1 MRANWYTRQLV
12 NANPR
17 TGTLECSYA
26 YGSRLNGTTRQA
38 NNHLFSDLICSSLC
52 AILMDTR
59 VFRDPPER
67 TLEDF
72 AVGDVI
78 LTRGRTVEASD
89 LIAFAG
95 LTGDHY
101 PLHTDEEFGKGTRF
115 GSRIAHGP
123 FTFAIAVGLVGMT
136 GYYGDSIIA
145 LVEVQSLR
153 ALKPVQP
160 GDTLSVRAEVE
171 VCEPGDSP
179 RHGTLE
185 VSYSVRNQKEV
196 EVMTFRQIM
205 RARRRPAAESDRG

>member
-1 MRANWYTRQLV
+1 MLV
-12 NANPR
+12 SR
-17 TGTLECSYA
+17 TGESV
-26 YGSRLNGTTRQA
+26 SE
-38 NNHLFSDLICSSLC
+38 
-52 AILMDTR
+52 R
-59 VFRDPPER
+59 VFQDPPER

-101 PLHTDEEFGKGTRF
+101 PLHIDEEYGRSTRF

-123 FTFAIAVGLVGMT
+123 LTYAIAVGLVGMT
-136 GYYGDSIIA
+136 GYYGDGIVA
-145 LVEVQSLR
+145 LLELQTLR

-160 GDTLSVRAEVE
+160 GDTLFVRAVVE

-179 RHGTLE
+179 RYGT
-185 VSYSVRNQKEV
+185 VHVRYSVRNQREE
-196 EVMTFRQIM
+196 EVMTFLQIM
-205 RARRRPAAESDRG
+205 LTRRRMPPEGEGG

>member
-1 MRANWYTRQLV
+1 MLV
-12 NANPR
+12 CQSEEEAMS
-17 TGTLECSYA
+17 E
-26 YGSRLNGTTRQA
+26 
-38 NNHLFSDLICSSLC
+38 
-52 AILMDTR
+52 R

-101 PLHTDEEFGKGTRF
+101 PLHIDEEFGKATRF

-123 FTFAIAVGLVGMT
+123 LTYAIAVGLVGMT
-136 GYYGDSIIA
+136 GYYGDGIVA
-145 LVEVQSLR
+145 LLEVQTLR

-160 GDTLSVRAEVE
+160 GDTLSVRAVVE
-171 VCEPGDSP
+171 VSEPGDNP
-179 RHGTLE
+179 RYGTLH
-185 VSYSVRNQKEV
+185 VRYSVRNQKDE
-196 EVMTFRQIM
+196 EVMTFLQIM
-205 RARRRPAAESDRG
+205 LARRRASSEAEGG